1 MMTGG
6 LLLAGAVAV
15 LSLRATAMRSGPS
28 EARAQATG
36 LLFVLGL
43 VVVVCGAGYCLV
55 G

>member
-1 MMTGG
+1 MIGGG

-15 LSLRATAMRSGPS
+15 LSLRLTAAKSGPR

-36 LLFVLGL
+36 LLAVLVLIG
-43 VVVVCGAGYCLV
+43 VVCGAGYLLI